1 MGAVLETG
9 ELKLPTPF
17 SPSYAPNCAPH
28 ARRLRAIHR
37 ALQSG
42 LAFLSLMLAIVVIG
56 IVATSALQWGAAYAQ
71 RDAEAQL
78 LFVGEEIQQALA
90 RYDNA
95 TPVGLPRS
103 PASLQELV
111 RDPRYPGV
119 VRHLRQLYIDPFTGT
134 PDWAVIQD
142 PFGRIV
148 AVHSRS
154 KLKPLKTTGFELPL
168 GHLERRNANAYD
180 EWLFW
185 GPGMSAALVLTP
197 MPVQTTPAP
206 VPAPAPVASGA
217 PQR

>member
-1 MGAVLETG
+1 M
-9 ELKLPTPF
+9 F
-17 SPSYAPNCAPH
+17 
-28 ARRLRAIHR
+28 
-37 ALQSG
+37 
-42 LAFLSLMLAIVVIG
+42 AIVVIG
-56 IVATSALQWGAAYAQ
+56 IVATSALQWGTAYGQ

-78 LFVGEEIQQALA
+78 LFVGEEIQKALT
-90 RYDNA
+90 RYADA

-154 KLKPLKTTGFELPL
+154 KVKPLKTTGFELPL
-168 GHLERRNANAYD
+168 GHLEGRKAKAYD

-185 GPGMSAALVLTP
+185 GPGMSAA
-197 MPVQTTPAP
+197 M
-206 VPAPAPVASGA
+206 VPPSLFAPAPTNAS
-217 PQR
+217 PSVTPSNR

>member
-1 MGAVLETG
+1 MGEVLETG
-9 ELKLPTPF
+9 ELKPPTQ
-17 SPSYAPNCAPH
+17 YA
-28 ARRLRAIHR
+28 LRPGPLCTTHKAQ
-37 ALQSG
+37 QSG
-42 LAFLSLMLAIVVIG
+42 FAFLSLMLAIVVIG
-56 IVATSALQWGAAYAQ
+56 IVATSSLQWGSAYGQ

-78 LFVGEEIQQALA
+78 LFVGEEMQQALA
-90 RYDNA
+90 RYANA

-119 VRHLRQLYIDPFTGT
+119 VRHLRQIYVDPFTGNA
-134 PDWAVIQD
+134 DWAVIQD

-168 GHLERRNANAYD
+168 GHLQDRKAKAYD

-185 GPGMSAALVLTP
+185 GPGMSAALVP
-197 MPVQTTPAP
+197 ISAQGSAP
-206 VPAPAPVASGA
+206 LPGVSVN
-217 PQR
+217 QRP

>member
-1 MGAVLETG
+1 MGAVLGTG
-9 ELKLPTPF
+9 ELKRRTEPQRLSWWKPTK
-17 SPSYAPNCAPH
+17 
-28 ARRLRAIHR
+28 RRQR
-37 ALQSG
+37 QSG
-42 LAFLSLMLAIVVIG
+42 LAFLSLMFAIVVIG
-56 IVATSALQWGAAYAQ
+56 IVATSALQWGTAYGQ

-90 RYDNA
+90 RYANA
-95 TPVGLPRS
+95 TPVDLPRS

-154 KLKPLKTTGFELPL
+154 KLKPLKTTGFEMPL
-168 GHLERRNANAYD
+168 GHLEGRKAKAYE

-185 GPGMSAALVLTP
+185 GPGMSAVPVPTP
-197 MPVQTTPAP
+197 MPVQAT
-206 VPAPAPVASGA
+206 PAPAPAPSPVFSGVS
-217 PQR
+217 QR